1 MNAQVI
7 TVADATPA
15 PRVDWTRWFP
25 SGAPHGGWQLMRF
38 ETVAPDTGLP
48 VGKAIVAQ
56 TPTLRIRLFRT
67 EQLAQLA
74 ANGLNLEEG
83 R

>member
-1 MNAQVI
+1 MNAQI
-7 TVADATPA
+7 STPPA
-15 PRVDWTRWFP
+15 IDWTRWFAT
-25 SGAPHGGWQLMRF
+25 GAPHGGWQVIRF
-38 ETVAPDTGLP
+38 ETVDGAGNPS
-48 VGKAIVAQ
+48 GKPLVAQ
-56 TPTLRIRLFRT
+56 TPTLRLRLFRT